1 MEASGCWPEASP
13 WIRPAMV
20 DKVPRHQYA
29 PDLLWVWDG
38 SSWASVERTTDPEGW
53 TSAVYGGPYESTV
66 TQITDGLPTSSLSC
80 GSVVADMLD
89 SLKLRSGD
97 RVLELG
103 TGLGWN
109 AALLAERAGPDCV
122 VSVEVDPQLAA
133 DAQTRLHTAGLSV
146 EVHTSDG
153 AAGWPAGAPYDRL
166 IATYAVESVP
176 WAWVEQTRPGGRIVT
191 PWGRLGHV
199 ALTVADDGQS
209 ASGWV
214 QGLATFMP
222 ARGTD
227 QGLEWSQ
234 IPHDGQDDSS
244 NRFPCPVR
252 ELADGNLLFALRVLS
267 PDIRITV
274 SANDDAT
281 AWLHDGRASWAVI
294 TADREDSPGTAVQ
307 GGPRLLADEIVRGWE
322 RWTSAG
328 RPSLYDFG
336 MTRTAEVQYIWYEDA
351 EGVRQ
356 RWEPTAPVRR
366 PSAA

>member
-1 MEASGCWPEASP
+1 
-13 WIRPAMV
+13 MV
-20 DKVPRHQYA
+20 DRVPRHQYA

-38 SSWASVERTTDPEGW
+38 SSWVSVERTADAERW
-53 TSAVYGGPYESTV
+53 TSAVYGDPYESTV
-66 TQITDGLPTSSLSC
+66 TQITDGLPSSSLSC

-109 AALLAERAGPDCV
+109 AALLAERAGPGRV
-122 VSVEVDPQLAA
+122 VSVEVDAQLAA
-133 DAQTRLHTAGLSV
+133 DAQTRLHAAGSSV
-146 EVHTSDG
+146 EAHIGDG
-153 AAGWPAGAPYDRL
+153 AAGWPASAPYDRL

-176 WAWVEQTRPGGRIVT
+176 WAWVEQIRPGGRIVT

-199 ALTVADDGQS
+199 ALTVADDGRS

-234 IPHDGQDDSS
+234 IPRGGQDESKS
-244 NRFPCPVR
+244 PFPCPVG
-252 ELADGNLLFALRVLS
+252 ELADGSLLFALRVLA
-267 PDIRITV
+267 PDIRVTV
-274 SANDDAT
+274 SPNDDAT
-281 AWLHDGRASWAVI
+281 VRLHDGRASWAVI
-294 TADREDSPGTAVQ
+294 TADHGGRPGAAVQ
-307 GGPRLLADEIVRGWE
+307 GGPRLLADEVAHGWE
-322 RWTSAG
+322 RWVSAG

-336 MTRTAEVQYIWYEDA
+336 MTRTPSEQYIWYEDA

-356 RWEPTAPVRR
+356 RWEPSIPMRR
-366 PSAA
+366 PRAA